1 MDFSMLH
8 IVEKTHLGDKLH
20 SPQSSVIGLIWL
32 ISLSLLS
39 SALALPRTILVSC
52 LKCEPSLCLRVQLYF
67 VYNIST
73 NHMMP
78 FH

>member
-1 MDFSMLH
+1 MDFSTLH

-20 SPQSSVIGLIWL
+20 SPKSSVIGLISL

-52 LKCEPSLCLRVQLYF
+52 LSVNLVCVYVYSCILYITF
-67 VYNIST
+67 QRTI
-73 NHMMP
+73 
-78 FH
+78 